1 MDKHFLNRLVAQF
14 RFCFT
19 NGIVKIVTT
28 FMPNHPGFTH
38 LTITF
43 GIIILPSMAAL
54 LYFVYHE
61 KLPKRAWILAPF
73 IALIFSGLIYMTM
86 YTGALDFEYG
96 QDYLNKEVVNTHS
109 NIATF
114 LILNSL
120 ISLTIAV
127 LSLKKVILRV
137 LFIISLLGIF
147 GLTIVMVITGSR
159 IVYQ

>member
-1 MDKHFLNRLVAQF
+1 
-14 RFCFT
+14 
-19 NGIVKIVTT
+19 
-28 FMPNHPGFTH
+28 MPNHPVITH

-54 LYFVYHE
+54 LFFVYRE
-61 KLPKRAWILAPF
+61 KLSKRAWTLAS
-73 IALIFSGLIYMTM
+73 IISLIFSGLIYITM
-86 YTGALDFEYG
+86 YTGALDFENG
-96 QDYLNKEVVNTHS
+96 QNYLSKEAVDTHS

-127 LSLKKVILRV
+127 LSLKKVKLRV
-137 LFIISLLGIF
+137 LFIVSLLGIF
-147 GLTIVMVITGSR
+147 GLTIAMVITGSR